1 MGLETSYGVTKDRKI
16 YGNCQVISQ
25 EGILMFRCEK
35 KRADWY
41 LKTLDKSTGEPIGE
55 LVSEDPYTVRL
66 KFKPKGL
73 GNHNKEFGL
82 TEMDN
87 RCVSCGTEEY
97 LTRHHVVPYCYRKFF
112 PIELKSHN
120 FHDVLPLCVSCHEKY
135 ERSADDL
142 KNSLAIEYSAPVNGE
157 TLKDKKLMKIS
168 KLASTLLKE
177 DIKKVPS
184 RRLRELRKSLRD
196 ELGIKRLTK
205 DKIIEMSKS
214 TPTVVKRT
222 HGEIVMSNVT
232 DIQSFVEMWRSHFVE
247 NNDCPYLPKN
257 WSIKTKIER
266 NGIA

>member
-1 MGLETSYGVTKDRKI
+1 
-16 YGNCQVISQ
+16 
-25 EGILMFRCEK
+25 
-35 KRADWY
+35 
-41 LKTLDKSTGEPIGE
+41 
-55 LVSEDPYTVRL
+55 
-66 KFKPKGL
+66 
-73 GNHNKEFGL
+73 
-82 TEMDN
+82 
-87 RCVSCGTEEY
+87 
-97 LTRHHVVPYCYRKFF
+97 
-112 PIELKSHN
+112 
-120 FHDVLPLCVSCHEKY
+120 
-135 ERSADDL
+135 
-142 KNSLAIEYSAPVNGE
+142 
-157 TLKDKKLMKIS
+157 MKIS